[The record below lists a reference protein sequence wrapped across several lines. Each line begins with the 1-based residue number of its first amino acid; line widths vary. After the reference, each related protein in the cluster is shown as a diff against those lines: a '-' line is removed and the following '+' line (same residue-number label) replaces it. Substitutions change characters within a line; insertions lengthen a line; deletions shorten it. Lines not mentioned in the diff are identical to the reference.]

1 MNNMAQSQGRLNVN
15 VNFEG
20 KFAQYLTE
28 MAKVQNRTIE
38 EVVKDLVEEEIEAS
52 KLSEED
58 DEIDEVDIE
67 LAKLSLERD
76 ARGDEEIRSE
86 DVDWNRILSAKTV

>member
-1 MNNMAQSQGRLNVN
+1 MDRNQGKINVN

-20 KFAQYLTE
+20 EFAHYLIE

-38 EVVKDLVEEEIEAS
+38 EVIKDLVEEEIEAS

-58 DEIDEVDIE
+58 DKMDEGEIA
-67 LAKLSLERD
+67 LAELSLKRD
-76 ARGDEEIRSE
+76 VLGAKRIKYE
-86 DVDWNRILSAKTV
+86 DIKWR

>member
-1 MNNMAQSQGRLNVN
+1 MDQSQGRINVN

-20 KFAQYLTE
+20 EFAHYLIE

-38 EVVKDLVEEEIEAS
+38 EVIKDLVEEEIEAS

-58 DEIDEVDIE
+58 DKMDEGEIA
-67 LAKLSLERD
+67 LAELSLKRD
-76 ARGDEEIRSE
+76 VLGAKRIKYE
-86 DVDWNRILSAKTV
+86 DIKWR